1 MTTIDATLRH
11 ALEVSGHDLIL
22 TLDPALQGLPETAHG
37 GSVLAIFDSLAATTA
52 PREISGLYRRRVPL
66 GVPLTLRR
74 GREDEVETFTL
85 SDQSESVLVDGRV
98 APMAAGAVDDALSR
112 PGGGGGPLRG
122 PVLSGLNRSNARTS
136 DSREVASVVRAE
148 APHPHPA
155 DVDGAQQAY
164 PLPVSRTCFAC
175 GKDNT
180 LGLRATLEFDADN
193 VRAMW
198 QPRASFRRADGTLA
212 PVALTTLL
220 DEAAFWLGALA
231 TGESGMTTELR
242 VSLHSPAPFDAPL
255 TVAGARAAVRPREDD
270 ARYQDTEIVARAG
283 DQVVATARITFVV
296 VRGAARRL
304 VNGML
309 AINDPECVRRVFPAY
324 TR

>member
-66 GVPLTLRR
+66 GVPLSLRR
-74 GREDEVETFTL
+74 GREAEVETFTL
-85 SDQSESVLVDGRV
+85 SDQSDSVLVDGRV
-98 APMAAGAVDDALSR
+98 AAMAVDAVDAALSR
-112 PGGGGGPLRG
+112 SGRGGGPLRG
-122 PVLSGLNRSNARTS
+122 PVLSGSNRSGALAS
-136 DSREVASVVRAE
+136 DSRQVASVVRAG
-148 APHPHPA
+148 APHPYPT
-155 DVDGAQQAY
+155 DVHDVRAH

-175 GKDNT
+175 GTENE
-180 LGLRATLEFDADN
+180 LGLRAALEFDTDE
-193 VRAMW
+193 VRAKW

-212 PVALTTLL
+212 PAALTTLL

-242 VSLHSPAPFDAPL
+242 VSLHRPAPFDATV
-255 TVAGARAAVRPREDD
+255 TVAGARASVCPREDD

-283 DQVVATARITFVV
+283 GQVVATARITFVV